1 MAPEMTRRS
10 LRIIVI
16 EDYDALREA
25 ICDALS
31 QDGHQVVGLSMAE
44 EVDDETTGFVSDLY
58 IIDINL
64 PGEDGISLAQRIRK
78 SQPDVGIVIVS
89 ARSSVEDRIGGYESG
104 ANVYL
109 TKPLSLEEL
118 RAVVN
123 SIVQRLTFVE
133 KSRTS
138 SITLDPRKMVVT
150 GPSGNVRLTQAEISL
165 IAALS
170 RAPQRVL
177 EHWQVATHLGNG
189 EEISK
194 ENLEV
199 KLGRLRKKLVSCG
212 AEAPA
217 IQSLRGVGYR
227 LVHPIEILND

>member
-1 MAPEMTRRS
+1 MDPEMTRRS

-123 SIVQRLTFVE
+123 SIVQRLSFVE
-133 KSRTS
+133 KSRSS
-138 SITLDPRKMVVT
+138 SITLNALKMVVT

-170 RAPQRVL
+170 RAPQRTL
-177 EHWQVATHLGNG
+177 EHWQVAAHLGSG
-189 EEISK
+189 DEISK
-194 ENLEV
+194 DNLEV
-199 KLGRLRKKLVSCG
+199 KLGRLRKKLISCG

-227 LVHPIEILND
+227 LIHPIEILHD